1 MLPSAETRQRI
12 VQAIGRAWNIQLSA
26 AAEQLLC
33 SQTSMS
39 VPELQGIIQRC
50 AADRVRP
57 TDGPRS
63 SRLTLDVH
71 DLEAGWPDTASP
83 AVEPR
88 RVIRATAQYFGL
100 PLRNVTGASRRRLD
114 VLARSLAMYL
124 IRDLIGESFQQ
135 IGHWFS
141 RRDHTTVMH
150 ACRKIALDL
159 DQDAVTRQAVLDI
172 RRTLTN
178 GAHEGRGTV
187 RDAPRRGK
195 RVRWA

>member
-1 MLPSAETRQRI
+1 ML
-12 VQAIGRAWNIQLSA
+12 LSA
-26 AAEQLLC
+26 CCL
-33 SQTSMS
+33 S
-39 VPELQGIIQRC
+39 
-50 AADRVRP
+50 RP
-57 TDGPRS
+57 QHAGQRS
-63 SRLTLDVH
+63 SKASHGAGDGAELDV
-71 DLEAGWPDTASP
+71 
-83 AVEPR
+83 
-88 RVIRATAQYFGL
+88 
-100 PLRNVTGASRRRLD
+100 ASRRRLD

-172 RRTLTN
+172 RRTLTS